1 MKKIISFVVVII
13 ILFVGTFTM
22 FKEDLDRFNPLYSK
36 EEVYVQVDDQ
46 QPVPVMNNHR
56 FKYELK
62 GYNAEGKKKTVVFT
76 TSEKLTKGAYLK
88 VLAKGSYT
96 EKWQKVQAD
105 QLPKSIKWE

>member
-1 MKKIISFVVVII
+1 MKKFISFVVIVII
-13 ILFVGTFTM
+13 LLAGIFTM

-36 EEVYVQVDDQ
+36 EEVYVQVGNQ

-56 FKYELK
+56 FQYELK

-76 TSEKLTKGAYLK
+76 TSEKLKNGTYLK

-96 EKWQKVQAD
+96 EKWQEVKAD